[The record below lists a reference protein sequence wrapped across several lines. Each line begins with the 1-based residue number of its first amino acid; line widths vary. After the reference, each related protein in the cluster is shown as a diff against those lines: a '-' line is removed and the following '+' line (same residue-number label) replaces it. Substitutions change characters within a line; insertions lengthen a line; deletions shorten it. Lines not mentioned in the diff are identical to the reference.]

1 MRLSGRHP
9 AKCPGVVVLQNG
21 FCQSQITF
29 KVHENEEKCITPQ
42 SDNASCG
49 QGLRIFFY
57 FDNIGNM
64 KTKRALAAL
73 SGLAQEN
80 RLAVF
85 RLLVKQGPEGLTPGV
100 IAESLG
106 MSPPTLSFHLKA
118 LVLSGLVTSK
128 SEGRF
133 LRYRADIVAFNSLV
147 AFLTED
153 CCQGVQVPCLPENI

>member
-1 MRLSGRHP
+1 
-9 AKCPGVVVLQNG
+9 
-21 FCQSQITF
+21 
-29 KVHENEEKCITPQ
+29 
-42 SDNASCG
+42 
-49 QGLRIFFY
+49 
-57 FDNIGNM
+57 
-64 KTKRALAAL
+64 
-73 SGLAQEN
+73 
-80 RLAVF
+80 
-85 RLLVKQGPEGLTPGV
+85 
-100 IAESLG
+100 

>member
-1 MRLSGRHP
+1 MR
-9 AKCPGVVVLQNG
+9 
-21 FCQSQITF
+21 TY
-29 KVHENEEKCITPQ
+29 
-42 SDNASCG
+42 
-49 QGLRIFFY
+49 FY
-57 FDNIGNM
+57 FDNIGIM
-64 KTKRALAAL
+64 KTKKALAAL

-85 RLLVKQGPEGLTPGV
+85 RLLVKHGPEGLTPGV

-118 LVLSGLVTSK
+118 LAQSGLVTSK

-153 CCQGVQVPCLPENI
+153 CCQGVQELCLPENI